1 MVVGFGG
8 VVDHRQRRSL
18 NSARTLADRFR
29 TQRTDRIRVDGI
41 EVVSMLEIQLEQSES
56 VELVVEQCRG
66 DVDQAIN
73 VRSPEHDLVVATN
86 IEPSVSDD
94 GFDED
99 DLDLDLGSGVEV
111 VTVVVSD
118 QFATE
123 LTGSRNRAETLQL
136 WNSWSLGQGQHSW
149 TGNSGIVMEE
159 LDAPVGASRRVRL
172 WCSDGL
178 GDPEFD
184 DLVVLVTVGT
194 RQDPDAEAPS
204 SEEE

>member
-1 MVVGFGG
+1 
-8 VVDHRQRRSL
+8 
-18 NSARTLADRFR
+18 
-29 TQRTDRIRVDGI
+29 
-41 EVVSMLEIQLEQSES
+41 MLEVRLEQSES

-66 DVDQAIN
+66 DVDQAMN
-73 VRSPEHDLVVATN
+73 VRSSEHDLVVATN

-99 DLDLDLGSGVEV
+99 DLDHGSGVEV

-118 QFATE
+118 RFATE

-149 TGNSGIVMEE
+149 TGNSGIVLEE

>member
-1 MVVGFGG
+1 
-8 VVDHRQRRSL
+8 
-18 NSARTLADRFR
+18 
-29 TQRTDRIRVDGI
+29 
-41 EVVSMLEIQLEQSES
+41 MLEIQLEQSES

-86 IEPSVSDD
+86 LEPSVSDD

-99 DLDLDLGSGVEV
+99 DLGSGVEV

-118 QFATE
+118 RFATE

-149 TGNSGIVMEE
+149 TGNSGIVLEE
-159 LDAPVGASRRVRL
+159 LDAPIGASRRVRL

-194 RQDPDAEAPS
+194 RQDPDAEARS
-204 SEEE
+204 VEEE